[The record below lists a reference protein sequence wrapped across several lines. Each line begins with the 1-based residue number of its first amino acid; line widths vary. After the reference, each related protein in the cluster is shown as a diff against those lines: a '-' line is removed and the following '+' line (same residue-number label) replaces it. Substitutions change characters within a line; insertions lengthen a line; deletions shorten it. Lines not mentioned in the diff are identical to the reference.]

1 MKELII
7 FSLTVLTLA
16 LNCQGTGPFHI
27 GQDSGTSI
35 LNSLA
40 DNISNMSNQSLNATN
55 ISMNQTNNTK
65 KETAGD
71 LWSWGQIPAGYK
83 LDKSGKLVRLPTQEE
98 WVPSI

>member
-1 MKELII
+1 MRELII
-7 FSLTVLTLA
+7 LGLTVMTLA
-16 LNCQGTGPFHI
+16 LSCQGTEPFHI

-40 DNISNMSNQSLNATN
+40 ANISNMSNLSLNAAN

-71 LWSWGQIPAGYK
+71 LWSWGRIPAGYK
-83 LDKSGKLVRLPTQEE
+83 LDSSGKLVGLPTQEI